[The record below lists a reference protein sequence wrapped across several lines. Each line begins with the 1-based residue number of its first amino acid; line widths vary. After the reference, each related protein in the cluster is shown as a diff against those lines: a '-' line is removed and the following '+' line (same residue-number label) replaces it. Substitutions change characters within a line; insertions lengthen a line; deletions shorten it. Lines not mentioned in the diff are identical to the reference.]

1 MVDTDKNLGG
11 MGMRQLGISIYPEQ
25 AAVEEHKEY
34 LSLAAQYGF
43 ARVFTCLISVKG
55 NKEQVLKEFQEIMG
69 HGRSLGMEIIA
80 DVSPVVFEDFSISYR
95 DLKFFK
101 DLGVSGIRLDLGF
114 SGMEESIMTF
124 NPYGLKIE
132 LNMSSGTKY
141 VDNILTYHPNKEH
154 IIGCHNFYPHRYT
167 GLSRKHFMKCSK
179 QFKDYGIRTAAFVSS
194 KEAAF
199 GPWPLNEGLCTL
211 EEHRNLPI
219 EVQAKDLFHTGL
231 IDDVIIANAFASEDE
246 LRTLSELNKEMLT
259 LRAVLTEGISNIER
273 KIILDEVHFNRG
285 DVSDYMIR
293 STQSRV
299 KYKNHHFEAAH
310 IKSIRRGDILIE
322 SSLYDRYAGE
332 LQVALKDM
340 ENSGKTNVVGRIAE
354 EEIYLIDKI
363 EPWHK
368 FKFAVKK

>member
-1 MVDTDKNLGG
+1 
-11 MGMRQLGISIYPEQ
+11 MRQLGISIYPQQ
-25 AAVEEHKEY
+25 ATVEEHKAY

-43 ARVFTCLISVKG
+43 TRAFTCLISVQG
-55 NKEQVLKEFQEIMG
+55 DKEKVAREFKEIMS
-69 HGRSLGMEIIA
+69 HGRSLGIEIIA
-80 DVSPVVFEDFSISYR
+80 DVSPVVFEDFGISYGDLRFFR
-95 DLKFFK
+95 DLN
-101 DLGVSGIRLDLGF
+101 LSGIRLDLGF

-132 LNMSSGTKY
+132 LNMSGGTKY
-141 VDNILTYHPNKEH
+141 VDNILTYHPNKEK

-167 GLSRKHFMKCSK
+167 GLSREHFIKCSK

-194 KEAAF
+194 REATF

-231 IDDVIIANAFASEDE
+231 IDDVIIANAFASENE
-246 LRTLSELNKEMLT
+246 LRILSELNKELLT
-259 LRAVLTEGISNIER
+259 LNVELTQGISEVER
-273 KIILDEVHFNRG
+273 KIILEEVHFNRG
-285 DVSDYMIR
+285 DVSAYMIR
-293 STQSRV
+293 STQSRI
-299 KYKNHHFEAAH
+299 KYKEHYFKAAH
-310 IKSIRRGDILIE
+310 IKPIRRGDLLIE

-332 LQVALKDM
+332 LQIALKDM
-340 ENSGKTNVVGRIAE
+340 KNSGKTNVVGRISE

-368 FKFAVKK
+368 FIFTVKK

>member
-1 MVDTDKNLGG
+1 
-11 MGMRQLGISIYPEQ
+11 MRQLGISIYPEH
-25 AAVEEHKEY
+25 ATVEENKAY

-43 ARVFTCLISVKG
+43 TRVFTCLISVKG
-55 NKEQVLKEFQEIMG
+55 DKEKVVREFQEIMN

-80 DVSPVVFEDFSISYR
+80 DVSPAVFEDFGISYG
-95 DLKFFK
+95 DLKFFE
-101 DLGVSGIRLDLGF
+101 DLYLSGIRLDLGF

-132 LNMSSGTKY
+132 LNMSIGTKY
-141 VDNILTYHPNKEH
+141 LDNILTYHPNKEK

-167 GLSRKHFMKCSK
+167 GLSREHFIKCSK

-194 KEAAF
+194 REANF

-219 EVQAKDLFHTGL
+219 EVQAKDLFHTDL
-231 IDDVIIANAFASEDE
+231 IDDVIIANAFASEAE
-246 LRTLSELNKEMLT
+246 LRALSELNKELLT
-259 LRAVLTEGISNIER
+259 LSIEMTSGISDIER

-285 DVSDYMIR
+285 DVSAYMVR
-293 STQSRV
+293 STQSRI

-310 IKSIRRGDILIE
+310 VKPIRRGDILIE

-332 LQVALKDM
+332 LQIALKDM
-340 ENSGKTNVVGRIAE
+340 ENSGKTNVVGRVSE
-354 EEIYLIDKI
+354 EEIYLIDRI
-363 EPWHK
+363 EPWQK